1 MDHLAKSDRLR
12 RDLKHYRAELGAIM
26 DPRDARILSGHISE
40 IETRLRALEDKHRLR
55 LWALSESDV
64 WRAALRLVD
73 RHGIGAPEVAGQHAD
88 VLSMENHCEGV
99 AAWRR
104 IRRATVE
111 LQRIRPKSGER
122 IH

>member
-1 MDHLAKSDRLR
+1 MDHLAESDRLR

-64 WRAALRLVD
+64 WRAALRLVN
-73 RHGIGAPEVAGQHAD
+73 RHGIGAPEVAGQRAD
-88 VLSMENHCEGV
+88 ALSMENHFEGV

>member
-1 MDHLAKSDRLR
+1 MDHLAESDRLR
-12 RDLKHYRAELGAIM
+12 RDLKHYRAELGAIV
-26 DPRDARILSGHISE
+26 DPRDARILSKHISE
-40 IETRLRALEDKHRLR
+40 IETRLGALEDKHRLR

-64 WRAALRLVD
+64 WRAALRLVN
-73 RHGIGAPEVAGQHAD
+73 RHGIGAPEAAGQHAD
-88 VLSMENHCEGV
+88 ALSMENHSEGV

-111 LQRIRPKSGER
+111 LQRVRPKSGER